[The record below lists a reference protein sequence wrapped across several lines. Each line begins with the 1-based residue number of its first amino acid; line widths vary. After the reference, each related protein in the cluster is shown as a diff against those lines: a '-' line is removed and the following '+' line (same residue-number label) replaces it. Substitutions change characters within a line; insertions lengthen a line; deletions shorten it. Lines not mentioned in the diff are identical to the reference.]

1 MKGLD
6 IEDTKWNNMDS
17 PFLHSQGLFGYVLSE
32 RGWMRSK
39 RESKDK
45 TMKKGSRVLVLGPF
59 PALWCWRTHYDLEIL
74 KRTFFIKKYCFLL
87 TIAHMTRWCSI
98 ACVLEKGS
106 TENERRSALIVYV
119 SINHLGH
126 FTGPGSAHS
135 LQTRLKSTGAHSYKG
150 ICTLLSPKESQ
161 IWCIWAIK
169 SVSLQ
174 NCHFLSY
181 KSLGL
186 SFPGRKIKGC
196 LNLWA
201 PWALPS
207 ASLRLAK
214 SSEFLNISVLRC
226 TVTLLHFLTE
236 PVRMSTSLSTLV
248 LSWLKNSSQGWEE
261 EVKKKKKKERFKS
274 NYLGRLHPL
283 SEQ

>member
-1 MKGLD
+1 
-6 IEDTKWNNMDS
+6 
-17 PFLHSQGLFGYVLSE
+17 
-32 RGWMRSK
+32 
-39 RESKDK
+39 
-45 TMKKGSRVLVLGPF
+45 
-59 PALWCWRTHYDLEIL
+59 
-74 KRTFFIKKYCFLL
+74 
-87 TIAHMTRWCSI
+87 MTRWCSI
-98 ACVLEKGS
+98 ACVLEKGG
-106 TENERRSALIVYV
+106 TENERRSALMVYV

-174 NCHFLSY
+174 NCHFLWY

-207 ASLRLAK
+207 ASSRLAK

-226 TVTLLHFLTE
+226 TVTPLHFSTE

-261 EVKKKKKKERFKS
+261 EGKKKKKNRDS
-274 NYLGRLHPL
+274 NPIASEGFILFQNNSKNRLHSVRGYHKMPVQPWKTEKKSQRWL
-283 SEQ
+283 LLLHESEKRDRPSCWGHWQLGACGPSLFGPGWKGVSEEHF

>member
-1 MKGLD
+1 
-6 IEDTKWNNMDS
+6 
-17 PFLHSQGLFGYVLSE
+17 
-32 RGWMRSK
+32 
-39 RESKDK
+39 
-45 TMKKGSRVLVLGPF
+45 
-59 PALWCWRTHYDLEIL
+59 
-74 KRTFFIKKYCFLL
+74 
-87 TIAHMTRWCSI
+87 MTRWCSI
-98 ACVLEKGS
+98 ACVLEKGG
-106 TENERRSALIVYV
+106 TENERRSALMVYV

-174 NCHFLSY
+174 NCHFLWY

-207 ASLRLAK
+207 ASSRLAK

-226 TVTLLHFLTE
+226 TVTPLHFSTE

-261 EVKKKKKKERFKS
+261 EGKKKIKKIEIQIQLPRKASSSFRTIARTGSILCGDITKCLSSPGKLRKS
-274 NYLGRLHPL
+274 LRGDCSFSMKVRRGTDPPAEDTDN
-283 SEQ
+283 